1 MSFQEVVQ
9 KCAKNWILFGAA
21 IAATTG
27 ILIFFNTVKPVWTE
41 FRPWTT
47 REETAD
53 IIARVDAETVKIVT
67 LLNLKTHTLAE
78 RIYPRTVED
87 QTLRVAVINER
98 INWLVDRYSSL
109 SAKQHQELSD
119 FRRQKIQ
126 AENELTRLSQERAL
140 FRLNQEHR

>member
-1 MSFQEVVQ
+1 MSFQEAVR
-9 KCAKNWILFGAA
+9 KCFKNWMIVGGSVGVL
-21 IAATTG
+21 TG

-47 REETAD
+47 REEAAD

-78 RIYPRTVED
+78 RVYPRTVED
-87 QTLRVAVINER
+87 QTLQIAVIDER
-98 INWLVDRYSSL
+98 INWLLARYSSL
-109 SAKQHQELSD
+109 TPKQHQELSD

-126 AENELTRLSQERAL
+126 ANNELTRLSEERAL